1 MIEKTDKGKH
11 TILHFLTLLIFFSC
25 SPQKKNNI
33 DFNPTINSNFT
44 INSEFK
50 KYFDECVVKGS
61 IAIFDNNNQQ
71 WILSDT
77 VNVMNESLPAST
89 FKIINLLIALETK
102 TIKNENEI
110 VKWVGKTETIKYG
123 YRPEIYHDMSV
134 KEAFEV
140 SAGWVFIELAKKI
153 GKENYKKYL
162 SVCNYGNLNLTE
174 SNDDFW
180 NFGNF
185 AISPINQVEFIK
197 KLYEEK
203 LPFSKHN
210 IDIVKRVMITEKTE
224 EYLIRAKTGWTR
236 ENNIN
241 TGWWVGYI
249 EANNNTYFF
258 ATLLLQDRKNNRNDF
273 GSCRKEITKKIF
285 NELGFINNKNEHTKN
300 NTNLFNS
307 IDHIPIVV
315 NDLDKM
321 KGILKNE
328 LHFTIKEGKVHEG
341 IKNCFVKFQ
350 GGTYLEFIE
359 PLDSSYSI
367 GKFYTNF
374 LKTRQGGTSLA
385 ISIKNNDLAKK
396 MLTDKNIPFSVD
408 SNKIWQT
415 IELENSKL
423 FFIEYADNNRKENPT
438 NTKHSNTATS
448 LNSTYFLCD
457 DINEEAKKYKHL
469 GFSETVKGKYLETPY
484 ILFKAGQSSL
494 YLLDGKNS
502 SKINQLLNS
511 KKLKGICGFEIKVN
525 SLLTFNKLII
535 QKENVVKKKNR
546 TTIYFNDY
554 NMFLA
559 FTQ

>member
-1 MIEKTDKGKH
+1 MIEKTDKVKH
-11 TILHFLTLLIFFSC
+11 TILHFLILLIFFSC

-33 DFNPTINSNFT
+33 DFKPTINSNFT

-50 KYFDECVVKGS
+50 KYFDDCGVKGS
-61 IAIFDNNNQQ
+61 IAIFDNNNQE

-110 VKWVGKTETIKYG
+110 VKWVGKTDTIKYG

-153 GKENYKKYL
+153 GIEKYKKYL
-162 SVCNYGNLNLTE
+162 SACEYGNLNLTE
-174 SNDDFW
+174 SNNDFW
-180 NFGNF
+180 NFGYF

-203 LPFSKHN
+203 LPFSKQT

-224 EYLIRAKTGWTR
+224 EFTIRAKTGWTR

-241 TGWWVGYI
+241 TGWWIGYF
-249 EANNNTYFF
+249 EANDNTYFF
-258 ATLLLQDRKNNRNDF
+258 ATLLLQDRKNNRDDF

-285 NELGFINNKNEHTKN
+285 SELGFINNKNKQTN
-300 NTNLFNS
+300 NGTNFFNS

-350 GGTYLEFIE
+350 DGTYLEFIS
-359 PLDSSYSI
+359 PTDSLQSI
-367 GKFYTNF
+367 GNYYTNF
-374 LKTRQGGTSLA
+374 LKTSQGGTSLA
-385 ISIKNNDLAKK
+385 ISISSSDLVTQ
-396 MLTDKNIPFSVD
+396 MLKEQNIQFNYD
-408 SNKIWQT
+408 SNKVWKT
-415 IELENSKL
+415 IEPQKFNM
-423 FFIEYADNNRKENPT
+423 FFIEYADKSWKENPVNT
-438 NTKHSNTATS
+438 NHSNTATA
-448 LNSTYFLCD
+448 LIATYFLTD
-457 DINEEAKKYKHL
+457 NIEAEIKKYKRL
-469 GFSETVKGKYLETPY
+469 GITEIESGNYLETPY
-484 ILFKAGQSSL
+484 VLLKIGQNNL
-494 YLLDGKNS
+494 YLLDGAKS
-502 SKINQLLNS
+502 KKINQLLNLS
-511 KKLKGICGFEIKVN
+511 KLNGICGFQIKVN
-525 SLLTFNKLII
+525 SLLTINKLIN
-535 QKENVVKKKNR
+535 QKENIIKEKNR
-546 TTIYFNDY
+546 TTIYFKDY
-554 NMFLA
+554 KMFLA
-559 FTQ
+559 FSE